1 MSEALQIPDEVRLA
15 QARATDPR
23 SSAWVSANAG
33 SGKTFV
39 LARRVIRLLLD
50 GAAPAKILCLTFT
63 KAAAAEMSNRVFA
76 ILGAWA
82 AMPDAAL
89 KRELAEIL
97 GRAPGAGEFARAR
110 TLFALSLDTPGGLK
124 IQTIHA
130 FCEALLHQFPLEAN
144 VSGHFQVV
152 EDGQQGE
159 LVDEARRRVVLE
171 IETGASDNPQRLR
184 RLRSAFRKLIDL
196 ASDAAIDAA
205 LKEVIARREAFL
217 RWAEGDVAGA
227 MAPLWAEAGIDPSA
241 DEAATI
247 AAGLGDTSFGD
258 GELLEIAAIAEAT
271 GQKGNL
277 AFAARARAFV
287 AAEDIVSRHQ
297 LRRALF
303 LTDKGE
309 PRKAPLTKAA
319 TASRPGLAEALAEE
333 GERVLAATRRCEAWR
348 VLTGSQALFEIG
360 EAILERYRSIKRRL
374 GLADFDDLIAA
385 AGNLLTRS
393 DVRRWV
399 QYKLDRGIDHVL
411 IDEAQDTS
419 PRQWEIVNAIVEDF
433 HSGEGASARVRT
445 VFAVGDEKQSIYSF
459 QGADPRKFSQE
470 ALALERRA
478 GAAELP
484 FRRVALNLSFRSAPD
499 VLDAVD
505 MVFEDPENFRGL
517 SATEE
522 RTVHQA
528 VRQSDPGE
536 VWIWPLFAKQSAEE
550 KTEWIAPL
558 DSHTAQHPAERL
570 AERIATTIAG
580 WIARDEKLPGR
591 DRPIRAGDVLVLVR
605 RRDAFSTAIIR
616 RLKEKGVPIAGADRL
631 NLTEHIVSED
641 LIALG
646 RVMLMPEDDLSLAGV
661 LKSPLFGLDDDD
673 LIAMAAGRQ
682 GEALFDHLALIAGDE
697 TNPMSDRAGEIH
709 ARLVRLR
716 TLAAACPPFEFYAE
730 VLGRQ
735 GGRRQFLSRLGT
747 EAADV
752 LDAFS
757 QAAMGH
763 ERAGLGG
770 LEDFIASLT
779 RASPAIKREID
790 MKVDEVR
797 VITVH
802 SAKGLEAP
810 IVFLVDPCTPAF
822 VRSHSPAVIE
832 VEAGGSGR
840 AFVWAALSRGA
851 LDAVAERDAVIER
864 EAEEEYRRLLYVG
877 MTRAAD
883 RLVICGWHGVHT
895 PKHTHWHKMAEG
907 ALAATAETVDD
918 GDGGTWLKWTSPRP
932 QTVAARRERPGKDEA
947 AAAAAAR
954 TAEAPQW
961 LFAEASRE
969 APVPRPLT
977 PSGAAAL
984 IADPPPSPSTGSPAP
999 ATDEIADLAGEAERR
1014 FALARGTATHRL
1026 LELLPAYPAGER
1038 GAMADAWLARNAA
1051 DWPAEEVEKAR
1062 AEVLALLDDASLA
1075 HLFGPSSRAEASV
1088 AGYASIGG
1096 REILVS
1102 GQIDRLAVTATTVE
1116 IADYKTNRD
1125 FSSDARGAPQAYV
1138 LQLALYRALL
1148 RRIYPGRR
1156 VRCMLIWT
1164 RACLVT
1170 PIDDDAMD
1178 AALAAIT
1185 LD

>member
-1 MSEALQIPDEVRLA
+1 MSEPFQIPDEVRLA

-50 GAAPAKILCLTFT
+50 GAPPAKILCLTFT
-63 KAAAAEMSNRVFA
+63 RAAAAEMSNRVFA
-76 ILGAWA
+76 ILGEWA
-82 AMPDAAL
+82 AMQDAAL
-89 KRELAEIL
+89 SAALADIL
-97 GRAPGAGEFARAR
+97 GRGPGAEEIRRAR

-144 VSGHFQVV
+144 VSGHFQVL

-159 LVDEARRRVVLE
+159 LVAEARRRVVLE
-171 IETGASDNPQRLR
+171 IETGASDNPDRLQ
-184 RLRSAFRKLIDL
+184 RLRSAFRSLIDL

-205 LKEVIARREAFL
+205 LNEVIARREPFL

-227 MAPLWAEAGIDPSA
+227 MAPVWLHAGIDPSCE
-241 DEAATI
+241 EAAI
-247 AAGLGDTSFGD
+247 VAEALADTGFTD
-258 GELLEIAAIAEAT
+258 ADLLELAALAEAT

-277 AFAARARAFV
+277 EFAARARAFV
-287 AAEDIVSRHQ
+287 GAEDALARFP
-297 LRRALF
+297 LRRSLF

-309 PRKAPLTKAA
+309 PRKAPLTKAL
-319 TASRPGLAEALAEE
+319 TASRPGLAEALTEE
-333 GERVLAATRRCEAWR
+333 GERVLAATRRREAWR
-348 VLTGSQALFEIG
+348 VLAGSQALFEIG

-433 HSGEGASARVRT
+433 HSGEGASDRVRT

-470 ALALERRA
+470 AQALERRA
-478 GAAELP
+478 AAADLP

-505 MVFEDPENFRGL
+505 TVFGDAGNFRGL

-528 VRQSDPGE
+528 VRRSDPGE
-536 VWIWPLFAKQSAEE
+536 VWIWPLFARQSASER
-550 KTEWIAPL
+550 TEWIAPL

-570 AERIATTIAG
+570 AERIATTVAG
-580 WIARDEKLPGR
+580 WIDRGEKLPGR

-641 LIALG
+641 LVALG
-646 RVMLMPEDDLSLAGV
+646 RVMLMPEDDLSLAAV

-673 LIAMAAGRQ
+673 LVALAAGRH
-682 GEALFDHLALIAGDE
+682 GAALFDHLALIAGE
-697 TNPMSDRAGEIH
+697 EAHPMSARADAIH
-709 ARLVRLR
+709 ARLLRLR
-716 TLAAACPPFEFYAE
+716 TLAAMRPPFEFYAE

-752 LDAFS
+752 LDAFA

-790 MKVDEVR
+790 MKIDEVR

-822 VRSHSPAVIE
+822 VHSHSPAVIE
-832 VEAGGSGR
+832 VDAGGPQG
-840 AFVWAALSRGA
+840 AFVWAALARGA
-851 LDAVAERDAVIER
+851 LDAVAQRDAVIAR

-883 RLVICGWHGVHT
+883 RLVICGWHGVHA
-895 PKHTHWHKMAEG
+895 PKHPHWHAMASG
-907 ALAATAETVDD
+907 ALASDAETMADA
-918 GDGGTWLKWTSPRP
+918 DGGTWLKWTSPRP
-932 QTVAARRERPGKDEA
+932 QTVDARREKPMKQGG
-947 AAAAAAR
+947 AAAAAR
-954 TAEAPQW
+954 PSDPPQW
-961 LFAEASRE
+961 LFGEAMRE
-969 APVPRPLT
+969 PPVPRPLT

-984 IADPPPSPSTGSPAP
+984 IADPPPSPSGGPGETGRE
-999 ATDEIADLAGEAERR
+999 DIADPMGEAERR

-1026 LELLPAYPAGER
+1026 LELLPELAGAER
-1038 GAMADAWLARNAA
+1038 PAMADAWLSRNAA
-1051 DWPAEEVEKAR
+1051 DWPAGEADKAR
-1062 AEVLALLDDASLA
+1062 SEVLSLLDDASLA

-1088 AGYASIGG
+1088 AGYVTIGG

-1102 GQIDRLAVTATTVE
+1102 GQIDRLAVTPTAVE

-1125 FSSDARGAPQAYV
+1125 IPAEAGDAPQAYV

-1148 RRIYPGRR
+1148 RRIYPGRS

-1164 RACLVT
+1164 RASLVAR
-1170 PIDDDAMD
+1170 IDDAAMD